1 MSRIAVVG
9 VGAIGC
15 VFGGYLAATGRHEM
29 IFCSREI
36 FSEVSVESDFGEI
49 NATAHT
55 VMEPTGLEPADWLF
69 LATKAHQVG
78 GTAGWLEA
86 LCGPNTR
93 VAVLQNGVDHVERV
107 SPFAGQ
113 ARVMPVVVS
122 CPALKHGPGR
132 VSHIRQAGLTICD
145 DESGQDFAD
154 LFLGANVRIELS
166 ADMTTSAWRKLCNN
180 MSSSAITV
188 LTNEPYGVFRHTGL
202 LELSAALLE
211 ECIAVG
217 RAEGA
222 LLGDGII
229 DEVMA
234 KNSGS
239 PPDLIPSMLGD
250 HRAGRPVE
258 VDAQYGIIVRLG
270 ERHGI
275 KTPLCRAVV
284 ALLETIN
291 SGK

>member
-1 MSRIAVVG
+1 M
-9 VGAIGC
+9 
-15 VFGGYLAATGRHEM
+15 AATGRHEV
-29 IFCSREI
+29 IFCSREL
-36 FSEVSVESDFGEI
+36 FNEVSVESDFG
-49 NATAHT
+49 T
-55 VMEPTGLEPADWLF
+55 VRAPARTVLEPAGLGPADWVF

-78 GTAGWLEA
+78 GAAGWLEA
-86 LCGPNTR
+86 LCGPDTR
-93 VAVLQNGVDHVERV
+93 VAVLQNGVDHIERV
-107 SPFAGQ
+107 SPFIGP
-113 ARVMPVVVS
+113 ARVMPVVVG
-122 CPALKHGPGR
+122 CPALKHGPGH
-132 VSHIRQAGLTICD
+132 VSHIRRAGLTISD

-166 ADMTTSAWRKLCNN
+166 PDVKTSAWRKLCNN

-188 LTNEPYGVFRHTGL
+188 LTNEPYGVFRNAGL

-222 LLGDGII
+222 LLGDGVI
-229 DEVMA
+229 DEVMS
-234 KNSGS
+234 KNGGS
-239 PPDLIPSMLGD
+239 PPDLMPSMLGD
-250 HRAGRPVE
+250 YRAGRPVE

-270 ERHGI
+270 ARHGI

-284 ALLETIN
+284 ALLEAIN